1 MELATT
7 QNDGDFTLHVAD
19 LGGFLNLSGFRKD
32 TLVGAHKVFGA
43 VIYQYDL
50 GRDVLITD
58 LPLYLGTS
66 LEAGN
71 AWFNRDDV
79 DLGDLIFGSSLYL
92 GTDTDWGPA
101 ALGFGFNDSG
111 QSAFYL
117 FVGKNF

>member
-1 MELATT
+1 
-7 QNDGDFTLHVAD
+7 
-19 LGGFLNLSGFRKD
+19 
-32 TLVGAHKVFGA
+32 VFA
-43 VIYQYDL
+43 AAIYQYDL

-71 AWFNRDDV
+71 VWFDRDDV
-79 DLGDLIFGSSLYL
+79 DLADLIFASSLYL

-101 ALGFGFNDSG
+101 ALGFGFTDSG
-111 QSAFYL
+111 ETAFYL